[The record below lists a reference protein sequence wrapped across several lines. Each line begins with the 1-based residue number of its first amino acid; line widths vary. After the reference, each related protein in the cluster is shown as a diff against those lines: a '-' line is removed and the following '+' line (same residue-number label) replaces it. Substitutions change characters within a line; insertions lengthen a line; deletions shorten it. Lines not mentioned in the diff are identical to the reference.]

1 MNVYPLGD
9 ECQTFLK
16 IKQCETAY
24 QIEPQPL
31 KKKCYI
37 VDVDVIF
44 IQCSVH
50 YPESLYLMLE
60 CTS

>member
-50 YPESLYLMLE
+50 CPESLYLMLE